1 MFDPMFAVDLS
12 MEAQHILKKYKGTL
26 VDNVKGEKI
35 YFYHNNV
42 NLQ

>member
-1 MFDPMFAVDLS
+1 MS

-26 VDNVKGEKI
+26 VDNVKGEKN
-35 YFYHNNV
+35 YLYHNNV